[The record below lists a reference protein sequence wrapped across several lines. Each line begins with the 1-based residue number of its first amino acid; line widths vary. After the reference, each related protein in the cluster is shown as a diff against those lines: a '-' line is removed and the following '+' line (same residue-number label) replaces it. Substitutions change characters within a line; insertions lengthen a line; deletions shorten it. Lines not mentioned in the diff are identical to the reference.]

1 MFLYYPSYCII
12 NYGVKKSNYASDYLK
27 LHLCNKNCNLLHGV
41 TNKKSTEYL
50 ICTNIQKIE

>member
-27 LHLCNKNCNLLHGV
+27 LHLCNKNCNLLHDV
-41 TNKKSTEYL
+41 TNKKKHRVFNLHQYT
-50 ICTNIQKIE
+50 KIE